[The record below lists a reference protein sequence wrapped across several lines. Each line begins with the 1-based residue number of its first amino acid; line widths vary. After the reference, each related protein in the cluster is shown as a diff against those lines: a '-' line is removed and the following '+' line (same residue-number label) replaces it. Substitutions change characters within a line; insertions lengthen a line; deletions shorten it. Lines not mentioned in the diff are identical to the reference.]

1 MEKAKQK
8 SFYVKS
14 ITILI
19 LLLYFLLQ
27 INNIIDTTYYVFIEC
42 GQPPMHAFDYVC
54 FDDVAMNVRKVING
68 EYYAAKYRSFFLTI
82 INIKYN
88 SY

>member
-27 INNIIDTTYYVFIEC
+27 INNIIDITYYVLIEC
-42 GQPPMHAFDYVC
+42 NQPMHAFNYVC
-54 FDDVAMNVRKVING
+54 FDDVAINVRMAING
-68 EYYAAKYRSFFLTI
+68 EYYAAKYSSFFDDY
-82 INIKYN
+82 KYKIQ
-88 SY
+88 